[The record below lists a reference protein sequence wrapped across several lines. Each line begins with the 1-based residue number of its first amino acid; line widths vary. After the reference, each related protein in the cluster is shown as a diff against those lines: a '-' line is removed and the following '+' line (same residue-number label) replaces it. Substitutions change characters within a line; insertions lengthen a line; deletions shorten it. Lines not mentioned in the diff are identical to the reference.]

1 MKIRDRVGSWLEQ
14 LWYDHERTPPAPL
27 ILLETLF
34 KAIVRHRQKRVE
46 RGHAPAQRLP
56 VPVIVVGNLSVGGTG
71 KTPFTV
77 WLARLL
83 VAHGWRPG
91 IITRGYGGH
100 QGPAPIRILDDTPY
114 AVAGDEAL
122 LLATRTQRPVAVCR
136 QRVAAARLLVD
147 TTDVNILLADDGLQ
161 HYALGRDLEIA
172 LIDGTRGLG
181 NGHCLPAG
189 PLREPPE
196 RLKRVDWLVYTGEA
210 PEGEIRMHL
219 KGDLAVALDASGTTR
234 PLGDFK
240 GRSVRAV
247 AGIGNPDRFFT
258 HLRRHGLDI
267 IEAPFPDHHPFTR
280 NDLDVRA
287 DEILLM
293 TEKDAM
299 RCRSLTLVN
308 AYYVPVDAELPD
320 VFSNALVQQLKHLNH
335 GQQTA

>member
-1 MKIRDRVGSWLEQ
+1 MKIRDRVGSRLEQ

-210 PEGEIRMHL
+210 PEGEIT
-219 KGDLAVALDASGTTR
+219 KDCPKQIVPPLA
-234 PLGDFK
+234 
-240 GRSVRAV
+240 
-247 AGIGNPDRFFT
+247 
-258 HLRRHGLDI
+258 
-267 IEAPFPDHHPFTR
+267 
-280 NDLDVRA
+280 
-287 DEILLM
+287 
-293 TEKDAM
+293 
-299 RCRSLTLVN
+299 LTVGG
-308 AYYVPVDAELPD
+308 A
-320 VFSNALVQQLKHLNH
+320 
-335 GQQTA
+335 

>member
-1 MKIRDRVGSWLEQ
+1 MKIRDRVGSWLEH

-27 ILLETLF
+27 ILLETVF

-77 WLARLL
+77 WLSRLL

-100 QGPAPIRILDDTPY
+100 QGPAPIRIVEDTPFS
-114 AVAGDEAL
+114 VAGDEAL
-122 LLATRTQRPVAVCR
+122 LLATQTQRPVAVCR
-136 QRVAAARLLVD
+136 QRVAAARLLLD

-196 RLKRVDWLVYTGEA
+196 RLKRIDWLVYTGEA
-210 PEGEIRMHL
+210 PEGEIRMQL

-234 PLGDFK
+234 PLAEFK
-240 GRSVRAV
+240 GQNVRAV

-280 NDLDVRA
+280 NDLDIRP

-320 VFSNALVQQLKHLNH
+320 VFSNALVQQLKDLNH